1 MIKAIYT
8 YGNQVLRK
16 EAEEIDKNYEGLP
29 ELIKSMFE
37 TMENANGVGLA
48 APQVGLDIRLFV
60 IDATPF
66 DEDYPEAKDF
76 KKVFINPI
84 LVEESGDEWAFSE
97 GCLSIPGINEE
108 VMRKS
113 NIVLN
118 YLNED
123 FEEIEEEF
131 SGILARII
139 QHEYDHLEGIL
150 FIDKLSLLKKQLI
163 KGKLTNIEK
172 GKVST
177 DYRIKIPKKR

>member
-1 MIKAIYT
+1 MIKAVYT

-16 EAEEIDKNYEGLP
+16 EAEEIDENYEGLS
-29 ELIKSMFE
+29 ELIQNMFE

-84 LVEESGDEWAFSE
+84 LVEESGEEWAFNE
-97 GCLSIPGINEE
+97 GCLSVPGINED

-113 NIVLN
+113 NVILN

-150 FIDKLSLLKKQLI
+150 FIDRLNPLKKQLI

-172 GKVST
+172 GKVPT
-177 DYRIKIPKKR
+177 DYRTKLPKKR

>member
-16 EAEEIDKNYEGLP
+16 EAEEIDENYEGLP